1 MQTDKVLKKVHKEKA
16 LVLSSVLVTMLLLG
30 VGGYFLY
37 LMIKGEF
44 PYVLGIGFLAVF
56 VATLVISYGYAPM
69 SVELSDQSLTLYR
82 GIGKKVFKFSEI
94 KNVEVYISNGAV
106 VRTCGVGGLF
116 GFTGRYYAKR
126 IGNYFS
132 YVGDYSQTFY
142 IERKDGKKYVLSCDD
157 YDFIVSFIKKNLS

>member
-16 LVLSSVLVTMLLLG
+16 LVLSSALVTMLLLG
-30 VGGYFLY
+30 VGEYFLY

-106 VRTCGVGGLF
+106 VRTCG
-116 GFTGRYYAKR
+116 GRW
-126 IGNYFS
+126 
-132 YVGDYSQTFY
+132 
-142 IERKDGKKYVLSCDD
+142 
-157 YDFIVSFIKKNLS
+157 SFWLYRSILHKKNRKLFFVCWRLFTDFLYRTKRW

>member
-56 VATLVISYGYAPM
+56 VATLVISG
-69 SVELSDQSLTLYR
+69 Q
-82 GIGKKVFKFSEI
+82 
-94 KNVEVYISNGAV
+94 
-106 VRTCGVGGLF
+106 
-116 GFTGRYYAKR
+116 
-126 IGNYFS
+126 
-132 YVGDYSQTFY
+132 
-142 IERKDGKKYVLSCDD
+142 
-157 YDFIVSFIKKNLS
+157 

>member
-56 VATLVISYGYAPM
+56 VATLVISYGYA
-69 SVELSDQSLTLYR
+69 
-82 GIGKKVFKFSEI
+82 FK
-94 KNVEVYISNGAV
+94 
-106 VRTCGVGGLF
+106 
-116 GFTGRYYAKR
+116 
-126 IGNYFS
+126 
-132 YVGDYSQTFY
+132 
-142 IERKDGKKYVLSCDD
+142 
-157 YDFIVSFIKKNLS
+157 IV